1 MEVSMSSESNP
12 ILTRKEGAIG
22 TITLNRPEAMNTFTI
37 PFAQQ
42 LNAALWE
49 MEHDPEIR
57 VILIRAEGKHFST
70 GISLDQFKNKTQQ
83 EYRDFLYQ
91 IDSFYHTLA
100 QLNTVTISAVQG
112 YAMANGAGLAF
123 ATDFTV
129 ATESTKFGTTAINV
143 GLICLGP
150 AVPMMRILGKKRTME
165 MVLCGEPFSAAHAL
179 DLGLINQ
186 VVADDSLEEEAE
198 KLAHK
203 LLGKSPLALQ
213 IGKEGFN
220 RMADLPYHAQ
230 LDAMDD
236 LFATLCGCEDAEEG
250 VSAFLEKRTPVWKGK

>member
-42 LNAALWE
+42 LDAALWE

-70 GISLDQFKNKTQQ
+70 GISLDQFKNKTQR

-179 DLGLINQ
+179 DLGLINR
-186 VVADDSLEEEAE
+186 VVAD
-198 KLAHK
+198 
-203 LLGKSPLALQ
+203 LGKSPLALQ